1 MPKILPV
8 SYKRLVCVF
17 EKAGFIL
24 LRTKGDH
31 LVYFKKG
38 ILRPV
43 VIPMYDNVPI
53 FIIKNLLRTTGFSR
67 EKYFELLNQC

>member
-17 EKAGFIL
+17 EKEGFIL

-31 LVYFKKG
+31 LVYFKANG
-38 ILRPV
+38 
-43 VIPMYDNVPI
+43 
-53 FIIKNLLRTTGFSR
+53 KNSL
-67 EKYFELLNQC
+67 

>member
-8 SYKRLVCVF
+8 SYKKLIWIF
-17 EKAGFIL
+17 EKEGFIL

-53 FIIKNLLRTTGFSR
+53 FIIKNLLRTTGISR